1 MNLLAGDLGGTKTV
15 LSIYS
20 FKNSPR
26 KIFHKYYASAEWK
39 SFESILLNFIN
50 ELPNDISIIQY
61 GCIGVAGPVFEGKA
75 KITNLGWNLDSEKLS
90 SLAKIEKI
98 ELVNDFSVLLFG
110 IPFFKKSQYEIIQ
123 GNLNRNENCVKQS
136 VAIIGAGTGLGMAKG
151 LIKHKNIYVSP
162 SEGGHREFSPRN
174 EDEWRLV
181 NWLKTNLNLERIS
194 IERIVSGKGLGMIGK
209 WKLTEPEALNHPLQK
224 TIKEIEAQKANSFD
238 FPSLVYQQAKKGDP
252 LMSEALQLWLS
263 AYGSASGD
271 LALQELCYSG
281 LWIAGGTASKNLDG
295 IRSLTFLNAFR
306 NKGRFQS
313 YLERIPLILLKDP
326 EATLFSSA
334 CRAHLIAESGGRLN

>member
-1 MNLLAGDLGGTKTV
+1 MNLLVGDLGGTKTV
-15 LSIYS
+15 LAIYS
-20 FKNSPR
+20 FNDSP
-26 KIFHKYYASAEWK
+26 KKEFYKYYASAEWE

-50 ELPNDISIIQY
+50 ALPNNISLPHY

-75 KITNLGWNLDSEKLS
+75 KITNLAWNLESEKLS
-90 SLAKIEKI
+90 FLSKVEKI
-98 ELVNDFSVLLFG
+98 ELVNDFSVLVYG

-123 GNLNRNENCVKQS
+123 GDLKKNCVNQS
-136 VAIIGAGTGLGMAKG
+136 VAIIGAGTGLGMARG
-151 LIKHKNIYVSP
+151 LIKHNNIFVSP

-174 EDEWRLV
+174 VDEWRLV
-181 NWLKTNLNLERIS
+181 NWLKTYLNLERIS
-194 IERIVSGKGLGMIGK
+194 IERIVSGTGLGMIGR
-209 WKLTEPEALNHPLQK
+209 WKLTAEEAWNHPLQK
-224 TIKEIEAQKANSFD
+224 TIQKIDGKKSNSVD
-238 FPSLVYQQAKKGDP
+238 FPSLVYQQANKGDP

-271 LALQELCYSG
+271 LALQELCFSG
-281 LWIAGGTASKNLDG
+281 LWIAGGTAPKNLDG
-295 IRSLTFLNAFR
+295 IRSFTFLNPFR

-313 YLERIPLILLKDP
+313 YLEEIPLILLKDP